1 MTLILKWS
9 IRIREPLSMLLQSLA
24 TWTSAICSFRSVCTS
39 SPLYKPF
46 AVGFGLPYMETSTG
60 KSLLIK
66 TSLSQGLQSYGR
78 PWRTQLE
85 LSCWAVLQARSGGR
99 SGAGH
104 CGAGGDLC
112 LSAARAGH
120 CQMCQYILLALPDVP
135 VLPAGTARCITK
147 LRSPSSWFWSP
158 SQVALG
164 DEGSEALEP
173 GSCQAL
179 SSLLSKPEELQ
190 QAFSSA
196 AHVERSE
203 GEDASLIYCLKFGF

>member
-1 MTLILKWS
+1 MEHQNKRTPLHAAAESGHVDICHMLIQVCLHFQPSVQTICRGLWS
-9 IRIREPLSMLLQSLA
+9 ALHGNQHWKIPPYKNLLVPGFAKLREALEDTAGIVLLGCSPGKEWGKIRCRALWGRWGSVPKRSQS
-24 TWTSAICSFRSVCTS
+24 W
-39 SPLYKPF
+39 
-46 AVGFGLPYMETSTG
+46 
-60 KSLLIK
+60 
-66 TSLSQGLQSYGR
+66 
-78 PWRTQLE
+78 
-85 LSCWAVLQARSGGR
+85 
-99 SGAGH
+99 
-104 CGAGGDLC
+104 
-112 LSAARAGH
+112 
-120 CQMCQYILLALPDVP
+120 ALPDVP